1 MRKDLGYRLI
11 LLSCVLWTGVL
22 AASTTRELKLAARDL
37 EAAPTEEV
45 GKPQTLKAAMETPA
59 EAETQSTGCV
69 SCHTKTDEATMHPS
83 GTVTLGCATC
93 HGGDPKVS
101 LAAGVPAESNE
112 YQSAKKKAHPQPRVP
127 DLWTSSANPER
138 AYTEWL
144 RESQDYIQFVN
155 PGDLRVVD
163 RTCGSC
169 HAAEVRNVR
178 TSMMTTGALLWQAAL
193 YNNGG
198 TPYKNARYGE
208 SYAPDGTPQRL
219 VAFPPPTP
227 EETRTKGWLPFLQP
241 LPRWEVTQP
250 GNVLRAFERG
260 GTKRGE
266 IGNPTKLEEPG
277 RPDIKLSDRGFGT
290 GLRTDPVFLGL
301 QKTRLLD
308 PLLSFP
314 GTNDQPGDYRGSGCT
329 GCHVIYANDRDP
341 VHSAQYAQFGN
352 DGRTQTVDPT
362 IDPKRSEPGHPIR
375 HTFTRSIPSSQCMTC
390 HLHPGTNMVTTYY
403 GYTWWDNEVDGE
415 QMYPDQPFDRTERE
429 KQEIR
434 SRNPEQSALKGLW
447 GDAKF
452 LGQVGTPEFNKKLE
466 HTQFADFHGH
476 GWVFRAV
483 YKRDRR
489 GNLLDADGGVVPHED
504 PDRFGKAVHMK
515 DIHLEK
521 GMQCID
527 CHFGQDN
534 HGSGRLYGE
543 TRSAVEIDCVDCHGS
558 IEQRATLLT
567 SGPAAPQGGT
577 ALAALRTP
585 WRERRFEWD
594 GDRLFQRS
602 MLNRDQKWEVVQTL
616 DTITPGRPHYSEQS
630 RYAKTV
636 RKDGRWGDTSS
647 STNLAHD
654 NRSMTCF
661 TCHTSWTP
669 TCFGCH
675 LSMVANRKMPMLHNE
690 GLTTRNWTAYNF
702 QVLRDDSYFL
712 GKDGTT
718 TKNRV
723 APVRSACAVLVSSQ
737 NQARSWNYYMQQT
750 VSAEGFSGQAFST
763 YVPHTVR
770 AKETKRCTD
779 CHLAPGGNNNAW
791 MANLLMQ
798 GTNFMNFMGH
808 NVWVADGRGGFEGVA
823 VAERDEPPA
832 IVGSHLHELAYPGEY
847 AAHQKRG
854 LVLEH
859 AHHHPGEEVLDVQQ
873 RGEYV
878 YAALGEGGFRIYDIS
893 NVDNKD
899 FSERIVTA
907 PVSPLGQRLYVKTK
921 YAAAVATPTTLGV
934 DPLRRQYP
942 ENEEQKIH
950 LLYGFLYVAD
960 RDEGLIVI
968 GNKDPKSKNIV
979 GVGTLLDG
987 NPANNFLERAVTF
1000 NPDGILTGA
1009 RRITIAG
1016 TYAYVLTPKNLVV
1029 VSLDDP
1035 FHPKVTA
1042 TLGEADGLVDPRG
1055 VQIQFRYGF
1064 VADRDGLKVL
1074 DVTSLDAPRVVKGAA
1089 VPFKDARNLY
1099 VVRTYAFVAAGHDGL
1114 GIVDIETPER
1124 PSLEQ
1129 MFNDGGKIDDTNDV
1143 KVGMTNA
1150 SQFAYLADGHNGLQV
1165 VQLFSP
1171 SDNPNF
1177 LGFSPHPTP
1186 KRIAQ
1191 YPMHE
1196 ARAVSEGIDR
1206 DRAVDESGNQLA
1218 VFGRRGARPFTKAEM
1233 ERLYLRDGQVYT
1245 VTNTPSRPQLFRA
1258 PGPTLFERVKQLLDL
1273 RHAP

>member
-1 MRKDLGYRLI
+1 MRKNPGFYAI
-11 LLSCVLWTGVL
+11 FAACCVWTIAL
-22 AASTTRELKLAARDL
+22 AASTAHDRVEQ
-37 EAAPTEEV
+37 
-45 GKPQTLKAAMETPA
+45 PQTVKSAMESEEQA
-59 EAETQSTGCV
+59 RTQSAGCV

-93 HGGDPKVS
+93 HGGDPQVS
-101 LAAGVPAESNE
+101 VAAGLAADSAE
-112 YQSAKKKAHPQPRVP
+112 YQAAKKKAHPQPRVP
-127 DLWTSSANPER
+127 DLWQSAANPQR

-144 RESQDYIQFVN
+144 RESQEYIQFVN

-266 IGNPTKLEEPG
+266 IGNPTRLEEPG
-277 RPDIKLSDRGFGT
+277 RPDVKLSDRGFGT
-290 GLRTDPVFLGL
+290 SLRTDPVFLGL

-341 VHSAQYAQFGN
+341 VHSAQYAPFGN

-362 IDPKRSEPGHPIR
+362 IDPKRAEPGHPIR

-390 HLHPGTNMVTTYY
+390 HVHPGTNMVTTYY

-415 QMYPDQPFDRTERE
+415 RMYPDKPLDRSEGE
-429 KQEIR
+429 KQTIR

-447 GDAKF
+447 GDPKF
-452 LGQVGTPEFNKKLE
+452 LGQVGTPEFNRKLE

-483 YKRDRR
+483 YKRDKR
-489 GNLLDADGGVVPHED
+489 GNLLDADGKVVPHDD
-504 PDRFGKAVHMK
+504 PERFGKAVHLK

-527 CHFGQDN
+527 CHFNQDN
-534 HGSGRLYGE
+534 HGNGRLYGE

-558 IEQRATLLT
+558 IEQRATLIT

-594 GDRLFQRS
+594 GDRLYQRS
-602 MLNRDQKWEVVQTL
+602 MLDRDQKWEVVQTI

-636 RKDGRWGDTSS
+636 RRDGKWGDTST

-690 GLTTRNWTAYNF
+690 GLNTRNWTAYNF

-712 GKDGTT
+712 GRDGTT

-723 APVRSACAVLVSSQ
+723 APVRSACAILVSSQ
-737 NQARSWNYYMQQT
+737 NQSRSWNYYMQQT

-763 YVPHTVR
+763 FVPHTVR

-779 CHLAPGGNNNAW
+779 CHLSPDGNNNAW
-791 MANLLMQ
+791 MANVLMQ

-832 IVGSHLHELAYPGEY
+832 IVGSHLHKLAYPEEY
-847 AAHQKRG
+847 AAHQKHD
-854 LVLEH
+854 LKLEQ

-893 NVDNKD
+893 NIDNKD

-921 YAAAVATPTTLGV
+921 YATAVATPTTLGV
-934 DPLRRQYP
+934 DPLRKQFP

-950 LLYGFLYVAD
+950 LVYGFLYVTD
-960 RDEGLIVI
+960 REEGLIVI
-968 GNKDPKSKNIV
+968 GNKDPKSKNII

-987 NPANNFLERAVTF
+987 NPVNNFLERAATF

-1016 TYAYVLTPKNLVV
+1016 TYAYILTPTHLVV

-1064 VADRDGLKVL
+1064 LVDRDGLKVL
-1074 DVTSLDAPRVVKGAA
+1074 DVTALDKPRVVKAPV

-1124 PSLEQ
+1124 PKLEQ

-1150 SQFAYLADGHNGLQV
+1150 SQFAYVADGHNGLQV

-1186 KRIAQ
+1186 TRIAQ

-1196 ARAVSEGIDR
+1196 ALAVSEGIDR

-1233 ERLYLRDGQVYT
+1233 EKLYLRDGQVFT
-1245 VTNTPSRPQLFRA
+1245 VTDTPPPISSTADLTLLERMKQLF
-1258 PGPTLFERVKQLLDL
+1258 GW
-1273 RHAP
+1273 H